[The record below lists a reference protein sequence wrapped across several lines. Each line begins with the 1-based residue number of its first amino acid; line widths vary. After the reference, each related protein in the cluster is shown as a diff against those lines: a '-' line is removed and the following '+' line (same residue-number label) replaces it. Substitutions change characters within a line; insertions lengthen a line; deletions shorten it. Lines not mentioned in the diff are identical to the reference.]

1 MIVPT
6 CKRQLKATATKVL
19 QLYVLVTVSVI
30 HFKIYLTHEHE
41 KITSL
46 RNIFEHI
53 RTLRVVVLLHM
64 LHFDSKLSP
73 IYSNQTICCINEQ

>member
-1 MIVPT
+1 MIVLT
-6 CKRQLKATATKVL
+6 CKRQLKVTATKVL
-19 QLYVLVTVSVI
+19 QLYALVTVSVI

-46 RNIFEHI
+46 RNIFEH
-53 RTLRVVVLLHM
+53 RTLGVVVLLHI